1 MNGVLAAGVRL
12 EQLACSATQE
22 ISYRVS
28 VIADEE
34 VPLAAGP
41 VTQTPLFG
49 ITIAA
54 MTVLLIGMLSAV
66 YLARCSGY
74 RQRVRQLCRGMDA
87 PYNGW
92 NLKRLKEAAAE
103 LEWRLAG
110 EEE

>member
-1 MNGVLAAGVRL
+1 MNGVLAAGLWL

-28 VIADEE
+28 VISDEE

-41 VTQTPLFG
+41 VVQSRLFG
-49 ITIAA
+49 TTLAA
-54 MTVLLIGMLSAV
+54 MAVLLVGMLAV
-66 YLARCSGY
+66 VYFARCSGY
-74 RQRVRQLCRGMDA
+74 RQRVRQLCRGKAA

-110 EEE
+110 EEV